1 MEKMNVDIVEFARKN
16 GAFSSYRGFPD
27 GLQYIGDNV
36 EMGAEITYHELLFED
51 VYGYIRT
58 WSFRVGKSTG
68 KIIPDDDGF
77 KFEIGGFNPD
87 EMRKKL
93 AMVDK
98 VHHHKQIREWVIRA
112 SESASRDGVM

>member
-1 MEKMNVDIVEFARKN
+1 MDKDIVAFARKN

-27 GLQYIGDNV
+27 GLQYLGDNAQ
-36 EMGAEITYHELLFED
+36 EGADITYHELLFED

-58 WSFRVGKSTG
+58 WSFRVSKSSG
-68 KIIPDDDGF
+68 KIIPYSDGF
-77 KFEIGGFNPD
+77 KFVVSGFNPD

-98 VHHHKQIREWVIRA
+98 VHHHKEIRAWALRA
-112 SESASRDGVM
+112 SESASRDGAR